1 MRTVRRGWAL
11 ALVAG
16 ACAGPPSDS
25 PLGRETKVT
34 ALDPPAS
41 TGAFAPWLAV
51 ARPGLLLSW
60 LEPLAEGGHRFVVS
74 RRSATAWSDPVEVA
88 RGDDFFANWADVPG
102 LGVAGDGALLAH
114 WLVKTGAQT
123 YAYSIMLAR
132 STDGGAS
139 WDELGPLHDDGTPTE
154 HGFVSWAPE
163 GEAARAVWLDG
174 RAMAEGGP
182 MSLRTARVDTAVG
195 PATVLDDRVCECC
208 STDLAVASDGA
219 LAVYRDRSAGE
230 VRDIALARIDG
241 ATPPAVVWQDGWEIA
256 GCPVNGPA
264 IDGDGDRVAMAWF
277 TAAEAR
283 PRVFVAL
290 SADAGESFSA
300 PRRVDLGDAVG
311 RVDVR
316 IDPAGGAVVT
326 WLETVHD
333 GAAVLLR
340 RFADDGTAG
349 QAVEVGRTTSGR
361 TSGFPRVAPLA
372 ADWMV
377 AWVEADGDG
386 PHRLRAATLPRAGL

>member
-1 MRTVRRGWAL
+1 V
-11 ALVAG
+11 
-16 ACAGPPSDS
+16 
-25 PLGRETKVT
+25 
-34 ALDPPAS
+34 
-41 TGAFAPWLAV
+41 
-51 ARPGLLLSW
+51 
-60 LEPLAEGGHRFVVS
+60 
-74 RRSATAWSDPVEVA
+74 
-88 RGDDFFANWADVPG
+88 
-102 LGVAGDGALLAH
+102 
-114 WLVKTGAQT
+114 
-123 YAYSIMLAR
+123 
-132 STDGGAS
+132 DGGAS

-163 GEAARAVWLDG
+163 GKAARAVWLDG

-182 MSLRTARVDTAVG
+182 MSLRTARVDSAVG

-208 STDLAVASDGA
+208 STDLAIGSDGA
-219 LAVYRDRSAGE
+219 LAVYRDRSAEE

-241 ATPPAVVWQDGWEIA
+241 ATPPAVLWPDGWEIA

-283 PRVFVAL
+283 PRVLVAL

-300 PRRVDLGDAVG
+300 PRRVDLGDPVG

-340 RFADDGTAG
+340 RFADDGTPG
-349 QAVEVGRTTSGR
+349 QAVEVGRTASGR

-377 AWVEADGDG
+377 AWVEADGGG
-386 PHRLRAATLPRAGL
+386 PRRLRAATLPRAGL

>member
-1 MRTVRRGWAL
+1 MGTRPRWWAL

-16 ACAGPPSDS
+16 ACAGPPAD
-25 PLGRETKVT
+25 PALERETEIT

-41 TGAFAPWLAV
+41 TGAFAPWLAE
-51 ARPGLLLSW
+51 ARPDLLLSW
-60 LEPLAEGGHRFVVS
+60 LEPLGEGGHRFVVS
-74 RRSATAWSDPVEVA
+74 RRSGAEWSEPVEIA

-114 WLVKTGAQT
+114 WLVKTGAET

-139 WDELGPLHDDGTPTE
+139 WKELGPLHDDGTSTE

-174 RAMAEGGP
+174 RAMAEGGA
-182 MSLRTARVDTAVG
+182 MSLRTALVGAAVG

-208 STDLAVASDGA
+208 ATDLAVGTDGA

-241 ATPPAVVWQDGWEIA
+241 VRPPTVVCQDGWEIA

-264 IDGDGDRVAMAWF
+264 IDGDGDRVAVAWF
-277 TAAEAR
+277 TAAGERA
-283 PRVFVAL
+283 RVFVAL
-290 SADAGESFSA
+290 STDAGESFSA
-300 PRRVDLGDAVG
+300 PGRVDLGDPLG

-316 IDPAGGAVVT
+316 IDPAGGAVVA

-349 QAVEVGRTTSGR
+349 DAVEVGRTSSGR
-361 TSGFPRVAPLA
+361 TSGFPRLAPLA

-377 AWVEADGDG
+377 AWVEADGEG
-386 PHRLRAATLPRAGL
+386 PRGLRAATLPRAGL

>member
-1 MRTVRRGWAL
+1 
-11 ALVAG
+11 VAG
-16 ACAGPPSDS
+16 ACAGPPSDPALERAAS
-25 PLGRETKVT
+25 ITP
-34 ALDPPAS
+34 LDPPAS

-74 RRSATAWSDPVEVA
+74 RHTGAEWSQPVEIA

-114 WLVKTGAQT
+114 WLVKTGAET

-132 STDGGAS
+132 STDGGAR
-139 WDELGPLHDDGTPTE
+139 WNELGPLHDDGTPTE

-163 GEAARAVWLDG
+163 GESARAVWLDG
-174 RAMAEGGP
+174 RALAEGGP
-182 MSLRTARVDTAVG
+182 MSLRTALVGAAVG
-195 PATVLDDRVCECC
+195 AATILDDRVCECC
-208 STDLAVASDGA
+208 STDLAVGSDGA
-219 LAVYRDRSAGE
+219 LVVYRDRSAGE
-230 VRDIALARIDG
+230 VRDVALARIDG
-241 ATPPAVVWQDGWEIA
+241 ATPPVVVWQDGWEIA

-264 IDGDGDRVAMAWF
+264 IEGDGDRVAVVWF
-277 TAAEAR
+277 TAAGGR

-290 SADAGESFSA
+290 STDAGKRFSA
-300 PRRVDLGDAVG
+300 PRRVDLGNAVG

-316 IDPAGGAVVT
+316 LDPAGGAVVA
-326 WLETVHD
+326 WLETVDD

-349 QAVEVGRTTSGR
+349 DAVEIGRTASGR
-361 TSGFPRVAPLA
+361 TSGFPRLAPLA

-377 AWVEADGDG
+377 AWVEADGEG
-386 PHRLRAATLPRAGL
+386 PRRLRAATLRRAGL